1 MNLGVEMLRPALKPD
16 FLNIQRPLSTTP
28 QPAAA
33 WRVLVIDNDPD
44 VHAAA
49 RTALEGRT
57 LFERPL
63 VFMHAYSGDEARS
76 LLLREKDLAMVILDV
91 VTEDIQSGF
100 DLVSFIRHTAGMS
113 NTRIVLRTCRQGHVP
128 ALSTLLQHDIN
139 DYRTKA
145 ELTCDRLLAMVV
157 TAVRSYKQLCAVEE
171 NRRGL
176 ERIVRSNALLLEET
190 ELQAFADGVIV
201 QLSLLLN
208 VPQQGIVCR
217 RHDRHS
223 HQYAVIAA
231 TGRFETLLNLPLHSI
246 KDTHALML
254 IQQAIAGRSNVYG
267 DAGGLA
273 LYLES
278 RDGADLAVFV
288 DVPHLHSSLD
298 RQLIDVFCT
307 NLETLL
313 HNRALL
319 ERLHSDAYYDPLVK
333 LPNRA
338 YFVEQVNE
346 YAQRAPLNHILALVD
361 IDDFSAANDV
371 MGHRFGDRLLEAVAR
386 RLDDCLATNI
396 LLARLGSD
404 TFAVMG
410 PISQVSPLT
419 LLESVRQPLAI
430 NGVPHKVSLTCGY
443 VLLNGNVQPGA
454 DLVKDATIALKR
466 AKRDHRGQHLQYSED
481 MGAEARARALM
492 LSELREA
499 VEKEQLFLVYQPQ
512 LNLMTKE
519 LVGLEALLRW
529 RSIDGTLI
537 APDQFIPI
545 AEHSGLIVPLGHWVL
560 RTACQTMRELIDRG
574 NPPLR
579 MAVNVS
585 PVQLKDPGFF
595 DSVCVALEQHGLE
608 GHHLEL
614 EITESV
620 AALPS
625 QLLNST
631 LTALRNLGISIAIDD
646 FGTGYSSLSYL
657 ERLPLDRIKIDR
669 TFVRQLGIPQGARI
683 AEMVTQ
689 LGTKLGL
696 QILAEGIEDA
706 FVWDALIALGCQE
719 GQGYYIAKPME
730 KDLIMAWCMPEE
742 LHLKK

>member
-1 MNLGVEMLRPALKPD
+1 MTVGAEMLRPALQSD
-16 FLNIQRPLSTTP
+16 FLHIPRSPP
-28 QPAAA
+28 AAAPRAAA

-49 RTALEGRT
+49 RMALEGRT

-63 VFMHAYSGDEARS
+63 VFMHAYSGDEARA
-76 LLLREKDLAMVILDV
+76 LLLREHDLAMVILDV
-91 VTEDIQSGF
+91 VTEDAQSGL
-100 DLVSFIRHTAGMS
+100 DLVSFIRHTAGMR
-113 NTRIVLRTCRQGHVP
+113 NTRIVLRTGRPGHVP

-176 ERIVRSNALLLEET
+176 ELIVRSSALLLEET
-190 ELQAFADGVIV
+190 DLQAFADGVIV
-201 QLSLLLN
+201 QLSALLN
-208 VPQQGIVCR
+208 VPEQGIVCTQDGR
-217 RHDRHS
+217 RAER
-223 HQYAVIAA
+223 YPVIAA
-231 TGRFETLLNLPLHSI
+231 TGRFEPLLDLPLHTLA
-246 KDTHALML
+246 DTRVLTL
-254 IQQAIAGRSNVYG
+254 IQQALSRRCNVYG
-267 DAGGLA
+267 DSGGLA
-273 LYLES
+273 LYLGS
-278 RDGADLAVFV
+278 RDGTGLAVFV
-288 DVPHLHSSLD
+288 DVPRLHSSLD
-298 RQLIDVFCT
+298 RQLIEVFCA
-307 NLETLL
+307 NLNTLL

-319 ERLHSDAYYDPLVK
+319 ERLHSDAYYDPLVR

-338 YFVEQVNE
+338 HFVEKVDE
-346 YAQRAPLNHILALVD
+346 CAQRKSLNHILALVD
-361 IDDFSAANDV
+361 IDDFSAANEV

-386 RLDDCLATNI
+386 RLDDCLPTHV

-404 TFAVMG
+404 TFGVMG
-410 PISQVSPLT
+410 PVAQVSPLA
-419 LLESVRQPLAI
+419 LLESVRQPLTI
-430 NGVPHKVSLTCGY
+430 DGIPHKVSLTCGY
-443 VLLNGNVQPGA
+443 VLLHGDAQPGA

-481 MGAEARARALM
+481 MGTEARARALM

-499 VEKEQLFLVYQPQ
+499 VEQEQLFLAYQPQ
-512 LNLMTKE
+512 LNLMTKQ

-529 RSIDGTLI
+529 RRTDGTLVS
-537 APDQFIPI
+537 PDQFIPI

-560 RTACQTMRELIDRG
+560 RTACQTMRALIDRG

-595 DSVCVALEQHGLE
+595 DSVRSALEEHGLE
-608 GHHLEL
+608 GRHLEL

-620 AALPS
+620 AALPT
-625 QLLNST
+625 QLLDST
-631 LTALRNLGISIAIDD
+631 LTALRGLGTSIAIDD

-669 TFVRQLGIPQGARI
+669 TFVRQLGEPQGARI
-683 AEMVTQ
+683 AEMVVQ
-689 LGTKLGL
+689 LGRKLGL
-696 QILAEGIEDA
+696 QVLAEGIEDA
-706 FVWDALIALGCQE
+706 AAWDALIKLGCEE
-719 GQGYYIAKPME
+719 GQGYYIAAPME
-730 KDLIMAWCMPEE
+730 TASLATWSHG
-742 LHLKK
+742 L

>member
-1 MNLGVEMLRPALKPD
+1 MLKPALKSDLIDIPRSRAAAT
-16 FLNIQRPLSTTP
+16 QR
-28 QPAAA
+28 AAA

-49 RTALEGRT
+49 RMALEGRT
-57 LFERPL
+57 LFDRPL

-76 LLLREKDLAMVILDV
+76 LVLRENDLAMVILDV
-91 VTEDIQSGF
+91 VTEDAQSGL
-100 DLVSFIRHTAGMS
+100 DLVSFIRHTAGLR
-113 NTRIVLRTCRQGHVP
+113 NTRIVLRTGKSGHVP

-176 ERIVRSNALLLEET
+176 ELIVRSSALLLEQT
-190 ELQAFADGVIV
+190 DLRAFSDGVIT
-201 QLSLLLN
+201 QLSALLN
-208 VPQQGIVCR
+208 VSEQGIVCTQDDQR
-217 RHDRHS
+217 TDR
-223 HQYAVIAA
+223 YPVIAA
-231 TGRFETLLNLPLHSI
+231 KGRFESLLDFPLHTLA
-246 KDTHALML
+246 DTRVLKL
-254 IQQAIAGRSNVYG
+254 IQSTLAGRCNSYG
-267 DAGGLA
+267 NSGGLA
-273 LYLES
+273 LYLGS
-278 RDGADLAVFV
+278 RDGSGLAVFV
-288 DVPHLHSSLD
+288 DVPHFHTSLD
-298 RQLIDVFCT
+298 RQLIEAFCA
-307 NLETLL
+307 NLDTLL

-319 ERLHSDAYYDPLVK
+319 ERLHSDAYYDPLVR

-338 YFVEQVNE
+338 SFIEKVDEC
-346 YAQRAPLNHILALVD
+346 AQRTSLNHILALFD

-386 RLDDCLATNI
+386 RLDDCLPANAF
-396 LLARLGSD
+396 LARVGSD
-404 TFAVMG
+404 TFGVLG
-410 PISQVSPLT
+410 TITQVSPLT
-419 LLESVRQPLAI
+419 LLESVRHPVTI
-430 NGVPHKVSLTCGY
+430 DGIPHKVSLTCGY
-443 VLLNGNVQPGA
+443 VLLHGNAQQSA

-466 AKRDHRGQHLQYSED
+466 AKRDHRGQHLQYSEA
-481 MGAEARARALM
+481 MGTEARARALM

-512 LNLMTKE
+512 LNLMTKQ

-529 RSIDGTLI
+529 RRGDDTLVS
-537 APDQFIPI
+537 PEQFIPV

-574 NPPLR
+574 QPPLR

-595 DSVCVALEQHGLE
+595 ESVRTTLEEYRLE
-608 GHHLEL
+608 GRHLEL

-620 AALPS
+620 AALPT
-625 QLLNST
+625 QLLDST
-631 LTALRNLGISIAIDD
+631 LTALRRLGASIAIDD

-669 TFVRQLGIPQGARI
+669 TFVRQLGEPRGARI
-683 AEMVTQ
+683 AEVVTQ
-689 LGTKLGL
+689 LGKKLGL
-696 QILAEGIEDA
+696 NVLAEGIEDSS
-706 FVWDALIALGCQE
+706 VWDALISLGCQE
-719 GQGYYIAKPME
+719 GQGYYIAAPME
-730 KDLIMAWCMPEE
+730 KEMILTWRIPDNVCT
-742 LHLKK
+742 